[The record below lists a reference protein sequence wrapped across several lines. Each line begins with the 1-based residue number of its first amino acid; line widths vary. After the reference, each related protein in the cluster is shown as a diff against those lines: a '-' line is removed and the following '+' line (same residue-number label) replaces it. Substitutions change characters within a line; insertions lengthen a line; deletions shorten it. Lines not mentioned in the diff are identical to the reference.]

1 MPEELV
7 LADPIARQICAAP
20 AVFECTLTDGLHRSW
35 VHVAGE
41 LDIATTPRLERT
53 LRRAERHAHFVVL
66 DLRGLTFM
74 DCSGVHVIIDAALR
88 AREAGRRQVVLVR
101 GRSAVERVFVL
112 TGALNLV
119 QIVNPDSGE
128 PALQAFGNERTKEHA
143 RLNATA
149 TPPTDGPKLAA
160 VISAPVVELDICSL
174 TYVSIRHGIDRVRRS
189 GQPFVAELVNAG
201 RSDEL
206 NDRGRRS
213 VSDLRLPAEEACRWM
228 R

>member
-66 DLRGLTFM
+66 DLRGLTHRNLESRA
-74 DCSGVHVIIDAALR
+74 DGRPRQRRAGTPSLLQRTHER
-88 AREAGRRQVVLVR
+88 ARRM
-101 GRSAVERVFVL
+101 
-112 TGALNLV
+112 
-119 QIVNPDSGE
+119 
-128 PALQAFGNERTKEHA
+128 
-143 RLNATA
+143 NATA
-149 TPPTDGPKLAA
+149 TPPTDGSKLAA